1 MTKAPP
7 GGRNP
12 VARQRADQL
21 VERVVAAD
29 ILARM
34 GDPLARLQEARGMD
48 RARQVMDRLMGAQRV
63 ARARDLGH
71 GEASRPAGTF
81 GSARIACARLSIPHS
96 PQPTGPSIARRRSPS
111 ASARASET
119 QSRASIPV
127 RDLQRLDALDLVR
140 RLHDPLA
147 QREADA
153 RNPRYPPGSPS
164 SRPAWSRSR

>member
-7 GGRNP
+7 RGRNP
-12 VARQRADQL
+12 VARQRTDQL

-48 RARQVMDRLMGAQRV
+48 RARQVVDRLMGAQRV
-63 ARARDLGH
+63 ARPRDLGH
-71 GEASRPAGTF
+71 GEPHAAGTT
-81 GSARIACARLSIPHS
+81 GSIPHRLRQAVDPAQPAAHR
-96 PQPTGPSIARRRSPS
+96 PQHRATPLAQRLGPRVGDPEPRLD
-111 ASARASET
+111 
-119 QSRASIPV
+119 PV

-147 QREADA
+147 QREAHA